1 MYYKQVKS
9 SKEIIQDKIIFKDLI
24 FHIINI
30 FHHKKARFQVVKKVQ
45 EIGCKRIWRSKDI
58 YQLL

>member
-1 MYYKQVKS
+1 MYYKQVKN
-9 SKEIIQDKIIFKDLI
+9 SKKIIQDKITFKDLI

-30 FHHKKARFQVVKKVQ
+30 FHHKRALFRVAKKVQ
-45 EIGCKRIWRSKDI
+45 EIGCKKIWRSKDI